1 MNSELEKLLNTI
13 EPVSRD
19 LEPDITHHLNDLT
32 HPPGSLGRLEETALR
47 YCLIRKTTNPTLSK
61 KRIYTFAADHGVSEE
76 NISIAPKEVTQQMV
90 LNMINGGAG
99 VNVLSRHAGIENQV
113 VDIGV
118 DYDFEN
124 HPQLTIAKVRHGTAN
139 LRKGPAMGIE
149 DAERAIL
156 IGAEQA
162 KKAATEQV
170 DLLGTGEMGIA
181 NTTPASA
188 LFAALLP
195 ADIEQVTGRG
205 TGINDQQLIR
215 KLEVIREA
223 LVINKAR
230 LADPVSALAAVGG
243 LEIAGICGL
252 CLGAAANR
260 IPVVVDGFI
269 SSAGAFIA
277 ALLKPEVKD
286 YLFFSH
292 MSAEAGHSVFLQRIG
307 AAPLLDLGLRLGE
320 GTGAALAM
328 GLIDASIKVY
338 NEMATFSGAGV
349 EL

>member
-1 MNSELEKLLNTI
+1 MNDNLTNLLEAI

-19 LEPDITHHLNDLT
+19 LEPQVIAHLNDLT
-32 HPPGSLGRLEETALR
+32 HPPGSLGRLEDVALQ
-47 YCLIRKTTNPTLSK
+47 YCLIHNTAHPALSK
-61 KRIYTFAADHGVSEE
+61 KRIYTFAADHGVAEE
-76 NISIAPKEVTQQMV
+76 NVSIAPKEVTRQMV
-90 LNMINGGAG
+90 MNMIGGGAG
-99 VNVLSRHAGIENQV
+99 VNVLSRHAGVENCV

-118 DYDFEN
+118 DYDFEDT
-124 HPQLTIAKVRHGTAN
+124 PGLIKAKVRHGTDN
-139 LRKGPAMGIE
+139 LRSGPAME
-149 DAERAIL
+149 LDDAERAIL
-156 IGAEQA
+156 IGAELAA
-162 KKAATEQV
+162 KAEKEDV

-205 TGINDQQLIR
+205 TGINDQQLIH
-215 KLEVIREA
+215 KLEIIREA

-230 LADPVSALAAVGG
+230 LSDPVSTLAAIGG

-252 CLGAAANR
+252 CLGAAAHR
-260 IPVVVDGFI
+260 VPVVVDGFI

-277 ALLKPEVKD
+277 VLLKPEVKD

-292 MSAEAGHSVFLQRIG
+292 RSAEAGHKVFLERLG
-307 AAPLLDLGLRLGE
+307 AAPLLDLNLRLGE

-328 GLIDASIKVY
+328 GLIDASIKIY

-349 EL
+349 KL

>member
-1 MNSELEKLLNTI
+1 MHNDLTKLLNSI
-13 EPVSRD
+13 EPVSRK
-19 LEPDITHHLNDLT
+19 LEPEIINHLNDLT
-32 HPPGSLGRLEETALR
+32 HPPGSLGRLEEIALR
-47 YCLIRKTTNPTLSK
+47 YCLIRKTIDPALSK
-61 KRIYTFAADHGVSEE
+61 KRIYTFAADHGVAEE

-90 LNMINGGAG
+90 MNMLGSGAG
-99 VNVLSRHAGIENQV
+99 VNVLSRHADVENRV

-118 DYDFEN
+118 DYDFEDV
-124 HPQLTIAKVRHGTAN
+124 PDLIKAKVRHGTAN
-139 LRKGPAMGIE
+139 LRKGAAMEVE

-156 IGAEQA
+156 IGAELA
-162 KKAATEQV
+162 SKAAADDV

-215 KLEVIREA
+215 KLEIIREA

-230 LADPVSALAAVGG
+230 FSDPVSSLAAIGG

-252 CLGAAANR
+252 CLGAAAHR

-277 ALLKPEVKD
+277 VLLKPEVKD

-292 MSAEAGHSVFLQRIG
+292 KSAEAGHQVFLERIE
-307 AAPLLDLGLRLGE
+307 ANPLLDLGLRLGE
-320 GTGAALAM
+320 GTGSALAM
-328 GLIDASIKVY
+328 GLIDASIKIY
-338 NEMATFSGAGV
+338 NEMATFSGAGI

>member
-1 MNSELEKLLNTI
+1 MQNELNNIIDRI

-19 LEPDITHHLNDLT
+19 LEPAIIHHLNDLT

-47 YCLIRKTTNPTLSK
+47 YCLIRKTADPALSK
-61 KRIYTFAADHGVSEE
+61 KRIYTFAADHGVAEE
-76 NISIAPKEVTQQMV
+76 NISIAPKEVTRQMV
-90 LNMINGGAG
+90 MNMLGGGAG
-99 VNVLSRHAGIENQV
+99 VNVLSRHSGVENRV

-118 DYDFEN
+118 DYDFEAV
-124 HPQLTIAKVRHGTAN
+124 PELIKAKVRYGTNN
-139 LRKGPAMGIE
+139 LRKGAAMEIE
-149 DAERAIL
+149 EAERAIL
-156 IGAEQA
+156 IGAELAA
-162 KKAATEQV
+162 KSARDDV

-205 TGINDQQLIR
+205 TGIDDQQLIR
-215 KLEVIREA
+215 KLEIIREA
-223 LVINKAR
+223 LVINKPR
-230 LADPVSALAAVGG
+230 FTDPVSTLAAIGG

-252 CLGAAANR
+252 CLGAAAHR

-269 SSAGAFIA
+269 SSAGAYSAI
-277 ALLKPEVKD
+277 LLKPEVKD

-292 MSAEAGHSVFLQRIG
+292 QSAEAGHRIFLERLG
-307 AAPLLDLGLRLGE
+307 ADPLLDLGLRLGE

-328 GLIDASIKVY
+328 GLIDASVKIY
-338 NEMATFSGAGV
+338 NEMATFSGAGI